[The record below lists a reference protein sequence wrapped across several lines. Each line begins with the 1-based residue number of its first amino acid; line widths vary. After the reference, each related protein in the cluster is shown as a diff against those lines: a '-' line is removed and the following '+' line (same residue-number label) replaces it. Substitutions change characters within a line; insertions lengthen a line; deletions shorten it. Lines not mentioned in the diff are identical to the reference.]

1 VAARDR
7 GHRARLADGQ
17 HLLRSPRLAAEVVA
31 AAGVARSD
39 LVVEVG
45 AGSGRLTAPL
55 ADAAG
60 RVVAIELDPR
70 LAEGLRRR
78 FAGHARVTVV
88 EGDALVVPSPD
99 EPHRVVGN
107 VPFHITTALLRS
119 VLGDPGSPCLAADL
133 IVQDG
138 LARKR
143 CAMRPCTMLSLAWLP
158 WWRLSIERLLPAGCF
173 EPRPSVDAALL
184 AARRREPALLPVDS
198 AGAYRALLRRAFD
211 RADQPVRHTAA
222 PGAAA
227 WKRLARDRGLPY
239 DARPRQLDVW
249 DWVALFGARTPASY
263 SSPS

>member
-1 VAARDR
+1 MAARGR

-17 HLLRSPRLAAEVVA
+17 HLLRSARLAAEVVA

-45 AGSGRLTAPL
+45 AGTGRLTAPL

-60 RVVAIELDPR
+60 RVFAIELDPQ
-70 LAEGLRRR
+70 LTDGLRRR
-78 FAGHARVTVV
+78 FARNGRVAVV
-88 EGDALVVPSPD
+88 EGDALLVPFPD
-99 EPHRVVGN
+99 GPHRVVGN
-107 VPFHITTALLRS
+107 VPFQITTALLRR
-119 VLGDPGSPCLAADL
+119 VLDEPGSQCFAADL

-143 CAMRPCTMLSLAWLP
+143 CAMRPCTMLSLSWLP

-184 AARRREPALLPVDS
+184 VARPRSPALLPAEH

-211 RADQPVRHTAA
+211 RADRPVRFSVA

-227 WKRLARDRGLPY
+227 WKRLARDRGLAY

-249 DWVALFGARTPASY
+249 DWVALFGSDY

>member
-1 VAARDR
+1 
-7 GHRARLADGQ
+7 
-17 HLLRSPRLAAEVVA
+17 VVA

-45 AGSGRLTAPL
+45 AGTGRLTAPL

-60 RVVAIELDPR
+60 RVVAIELDPS

-78 FAGHARVTVV
+78 FAAHPLVTVV
-88 EGDALVVPSPD
+88 EGDALVVQFPD

-107 VPFHITTALLRS
+107 VPFHITTALLRA
-119 VLGDPGSPCLAADL
+119 VLDDPGSPCLAADL

-158 WWRLSIERLLPAGCF
+158 WWRLSVERLLPAGCF
-173 EPRPSVDAALL
+173 EPRPSVGAALL
-184 AARRREPALLPVDS
+184 AARRREPSLLPIQT

-211 RADQPVRHTAA
+211 HADRPVRHTAA

-239 DARPRQLDVW
+239 DARPRDLDVW
-249 DWVALFGARTPASY
+249 DWVALFRSRRAA
-263 SSPS
+263 

>member
-1 VAARDR
+1 VAARGR

-17 HLLRSPRLAAEVVA
+17 HFLRSPRLAAEVVA

-45 AGSGRLTAPL
+45 AGTGRLTAPL

-60 RVVAIELDPR
+60 RVVAIEIDPS
-70 LAEGLRRR
+70 LADGLRRR
-78 FAGHARVTVV
+78 FAAHPLVTVV
-88 EGDALVVPSPD
+88 EGDALVVPFPD
-99 EPHRVVGN
+99 EPHRVAGN
-107 VPFHITTALLRS
+107 VPFHITTALLRA
-119 VLGDPGSPCLAADL
+119 VLDDPGSPCLAADL

-143 CAMRPCTMLSLAWLP
+143 CAMRPCTMLSLSWLP
-158 WWRLSIERLLPAGCF
+158 WWRLSVERLLSAGCF
-173 EPRPSVDAALL
+173 EPRPSVGAALL
-184 AARRREPALLPVDS
+184 AARRREPSLLPIQS

-211 RADQPVRHTAA
+211 HADRPVRHSAA

-239 DARPRQLDVW
+239 DARPRDLDVW
-249 DWVALFGARTPASY
+249 DWAALFRSRSAA
-263 SSPS
+263 

>member
-1 VAARDR
+1 M
-7 GHRARLADGQ
+7 
-17 HLLRSPRLAAEVVA
+17 S
-31 AAGVARSD
+31 
-39 LVVEVG
+39 
-45 AGSGRLTAPL
+45 
-55 ADAAG
+55 
-60 RVVAIELDPR
+60 
-70 LAEGLRRR
+70 
-78 FAGHARVTVV
+78 VV
-88 EGDALVVPSPD
+88 EGDALVVPFPE
-99 EPHRVVGN
+99 EPHRVAGN

-119 VLGDPGSPCLAADL
+119 VLDDPGSPCFAADL

-184 AARRREPALLPVDS
+184 AARRREPGLLPVDS
-198 AGAYRALLRRAFD
+198 AAAYRALLRRAFD
-211 RADQPVRHTAA
+211 HADRPVRHTAA

-227 WKRLARDRGLPY
+227 WKRLARDRGLAY

-249 DWVALFGARTPASY
+249 DWVALFGARIPAGY